1 MELMRVELT
10 IHRSL
15 RRFLGRSVNEDTQPL
30 DLAEGTTP
38 QEVLDDL
45 GFRKG
50 KRWILLFVNR
60 RMVDPDL
67 ALKEG
72 DHLMLYPPLCGG

>member
-1 MELMRVELT
+1 MKVELT

-15 RRFLGRSVNEDTQPL
+15 RRFLGRLVEEDTLPL

-38 QEVLDDL
+38 QEVLDEL
-45 GFRKG
+45 GFRKE
-50 KRWILLFVNR
+50 KRWILFFVNR
-60 RMVDPDL
+60 RMVDPNL
-67 ALKEG
+67 ALREG